1 MNFIKNSLNTILVCH
16 ALVFILCV
24 VDNQNTYKWQLPGG
38 SKYYQ
43 KEPLFFS
50 GNFNVNERIFFSSLP
65 SYMYV
70 YMPIFLQKKM

>member
-1 MNFIKNSLNTILVCH
+1 MIQRAEPQTFDINSYTLVINFIKNSLNTILVCH

-43 KEPLFFS
+43 KRAS
-50 GNFNVNERIFFSSLP
+50 IFFRQ
-65 SYMYV
+65 
-70 YMPIFLQKKM
+70 FQCE